1 MATAG
6 RVLVLGGQRSGK
18 SRYAEELVIASGRA
32 PVYLATAAAGD
43 AEMAERIA
51 RHRARRGE
59 QWRTLEAPLD
69 LAGALLRE
77 TGEGYHVLVDCL
89 TLWVTNLMMAERSIE
104 DETARLL
111 EALAEVAGPVVM
123 VSGEVGLGIIP
134 ADRLSRRFA
143 DALGTVNQRV
153 AAAVDR
159 VVLVAAGLP
168 LVLKAEQT
176 NIEAAE
182 I

>member
-1 MATAG
+1 MTTAG

-18 SRYAEELVIASGRA
+18 SRYAEELVLASGRV
-32 PVYLATAAAGD
+32 PVYVATAAAGD
-43 AEMAERIA
+43 AEMAERIGQ
-51 RHRARRGE
+51 HRIRRGA
-59 QWRTLEAPLD
+59 QWRTVEEPLD
-69 LAGALLRE
+69 LADTLKRE
-77 TGEGYHVLVDCL
+77 AGEGYHVLVDCL
-89 TLWVTNLMMAERSIE
+89 TLWVTNLMMAERDIE
-104 DETARLL
+104 KETALL
-111 EALAEVAGPVVM
+111 LDALAEVAGPTVM
-123 VSGEVGLGIIP
+123 VSGEVGLGVIP

-143 DALGTVNQRV
+143 DALGRVNQRV
-153 AAAVDR
+153 AAVADR